1 MGQSEWHD
9 VAVVVIGVLANQ
21 IDAARGG
28 PDASWFPSNP
38 GKEVLNQ
45 GVGVVAHLTH
55 CIGREVLITSAD
67 GLRK

>member
-1 MGQSEWHD
+1 
-9 VAVVVIGVLANQ
+9 VLANQ

-45 GVGVVAHLTH
+45 GVGIVAHATH
-55 CIGREVLITSAD
+55 CIGRNVLITSAD
-67 GLRK
+67 GLRQ